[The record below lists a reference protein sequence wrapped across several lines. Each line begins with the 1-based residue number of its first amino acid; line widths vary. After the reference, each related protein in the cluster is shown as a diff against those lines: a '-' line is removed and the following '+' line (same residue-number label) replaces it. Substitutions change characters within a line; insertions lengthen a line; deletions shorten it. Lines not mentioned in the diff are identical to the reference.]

1 MIKKMSDEEYFA
13 LDRIN
18 QSSIKDILKMSPW
31 EYVHKIAEPKKETD
45 SMKLGTAVHCLSLEK
60 EDFWNRYA
68 LFKPVLEKD
77 YKNPKA
83 SKEYKDQHKKFLE
96 ENQSKIIIDD
106 DFYSKAKEMSDRIEK
121 SGYISNPKALREN
134 VILQNTFGH
143 DCKIK
148 VDYLDVENKLF
159 IDLKTTSD
167 SLDDDSLMRHILQ
180 WGFNLQASFYNESIK
195 EQFGEYF
202 DIVFLVVRSI
212 APYDIRP
219 IVISPEADAEFLEL
233 GRTQIIKGLEKLE
246 KCNREGIWEDNSQ
259 NPFYL
264 KNIPAWYRKKIE
276 GEDG

>member
-1 MIKKMSDEEYFA
+1 MPDEEYFA

-18 QSSIKDILKMSPW
+18 QSTIKDILSMSPS
-31 EYVHKIAEPKKETD
+31 EFRYKKENPKEPTE

-68 LFKPVLEKD
+68 TFEPKITKE

-83 SKEYKDQHKKFLE
+83 SKEYKDQYKQFLE
-96 ENQSKIIIDD
+96 ENKGKIVLDYE
-106 DFYSKAKEMSDRIEK
+106 FYSKAKEMANRVEQ
-121 SGYISNPKALREN
+121 SGYLSNPKALREN
-134 VILQNTFGH
+134 VILQNAFGH

-159 IDLKTTSD
+159 VDLKTTSD

-180 WGFNLQASFYNESIK
+180 WGFNLQACFYNEAIK
-195 EQFGEYF
+195 QQFGEYF
-202 DIVFLVVRSI
+202 ITVFLVIRTTP
-212 APYDIRP
+212 PYDIRP
-219 IVISPEADAEFLEL
+219 IILDHETDSEFFEL
-233 GRTQIIKGLEKLE
+233 GEKQIIKGLEKLE
-246 KCNREGIWEDNSQ
+246 KCNREGVWEDNSQ

-264 KNIPAWYRKKIE
+264 KNIPAWYRRKIE